1 MKVCSLAWPVMAEK
15 QSTPLEK
22 AARLLDLVPYISTHQ
37 GIALSELAAEFGVS
51 ESELL
56 SDLNTLWMCGLPGY
70 TPLELIDLEFESG
83 FVSIRNAEILQKVRL
98 LTKDELVILLIGLD
112 LLIKSIDSKRV
123 DLLHAITGLQAKIK
137 IIIGDIAT
145 IVPIV
150 NSSYRATILNA
161 IASRKNLQISYHSL
175 IRDELTDREIT
186 PIELMVDHGYEVLQA
201 YCHNVGA
208 YRTFRLDSIAEIS
221 SSGTQQ
227 PLSVSPRDDEAFQME
242 ITISKRIRSTLERF
256 RIAVSSDAASRSES
270 FIAFSFSQDWLI
282 RSAMSTLAATEV
294 ISPLS
299 SRVDLARKCRKTLD
313 LYESALFSNIS

>member
-1 MKVCSLAWPVMAEK
+1 MVEK

-37 GIALSELAAEFGVS
+37 GVALSELAAEFGVS

-112 LLIKSIDSKRV
+112 LLIKSIDPKRV

-137 IIIGDIAT
+137 SIIGDIAT
-145 IVPIV
+145 IAPIV

-161 IASRKNLQISYHSL
+161 IASRKNLQISYQSL

-201 YCHNVGA
+201 YCHSAGT

-221 SSGTQQ
+221 ISGLQQ
-227 PLSVSPRDDEAFQME
+227 PLTVSPQDDQAFQMQ
-242 ITISKRIRSTLERF
+242 INISKRIRSTLERF
-256 RIAVSSDAASRSES
+256 RIAVSPDTAAKSES
-270 FIAFSFSQDWLI
+270 FTAHSFSQDWLI
-282 RSAMSTLAATEV
+282 RSAMSTLAAAEV
-294 ISPLS
+294 LSPIS
-299 SRVDLARKCRKTLD
+299 SRIELARKCSKTLD
-313 LYESALFSNIS
+313 LYESALFADTP

>member
-1 MKVCSLAWPVMAEK
+1 MAEK

-37 GIALSELAAEFGVS
+37 GIALSELADEFGVS

-70 TPLELIDLEFESG
+70 TPLELIDLEFDSG

-98 LTKDELVILLIGLD
+98 LTKDELVILLVGLD
-112 LLIKSIDSKRV
+112 LLIKSIDPKRV
-123 DLLHAITGLQAKIK
+123 DLLHAITGLQTKIK

-145 IVPIV
+145 IAPIV

-161 IASRKNLQISYHSL
+161 IVSRKNLQISYHSL
-175 IRDELTDREIT
+175 IRDELTKREIT

-201 YCHNVGA
+201 YCHHVSA

-221 SSGTQQ
+221 ISGIQT
-227 PLSVSPRDDEAFQME
+227 PLTTSPQDDEAFQLE
-242 ITISKRIRSTLERF
+242 INISKRIRSTLERF
-256 RIAVSSDAASRSES
+256 RIAVSSDAAARSGS
-270 FIAFSFSQDWLI
+270 FTAFSFSQDWLI

-294 ISPLS
+294 LSPIS
-299 SRVDLARKCRKTLD
+299 SRVELARKCRKTLD
-313 LYESALFSNIS
+313 LYESALFADIP

>member
-1 MKVCSLAWPVMAEK
+1 MAEK
-15 QSTPLEK
+15 QSTPIEK

-37 GIALSELAAEFGVS
+37 GVELSELASEFGVS

-83 FVSIRNAEILQKVRL
+83 YVSIRNAEILQKVRL

-112 LLIKSIDSKRV
+112 LLVQSIDPKRF
-123 DLLHAITGLQAKIK
+123 DLLGATTSLQVKIK
-137 IIIGDIAT
+137 TLIGDIAT
-145 IVPIV
+145 IEPIV

-175 IRDELTDREIT
+175 IRDELTNREIT

-208 YRTFRLDSIAEIS
+208 YRTFRLDSIADIS
-221 SSGTQQ
+221 LAGSQQ
-227 PLSVSPRDDEAFQME
+227 PPSIDLQTDGEFKME
-242 ITISKRIRSTLERF
+242 ITVKKRIRSTLERF
-256 RIAVSSDAASRSES
+256 RIPVSPEISDRSES
-270 FIAFSFSQDWLI
+270 FTASSFSQDWLV

-294 ISPLS
+294 ISPVS
-299 SRVDLARKCRKTLD
+299 SRVELARKCRKTLD
-313 LYESALFSNIS
+313 LYESELFSSIS

>member
-1 MKVCSLAWPVMAEK
+1 MVEK

-37 GIALSELAAEFGVS
+37 GVALAELAAEFGVS

-98 LTKDELVILLIGLD
+98 LTKDELVILLVGLD
-112 LLIKSIDSKRV
+112 LLIKSIDSKRI
-123 DLLHAITGLQAKIK
+123 DLLHAITRLQIKIK
-137 IIIGDIAT
+137 TIIGDIAT
-145 IVPIV
+145 IAPIV
-150 NSSYRATILNA
+150 NSSYRAAVLNA

-175 IRDELTDREIT
+175 IRDELTNREIT

-201 YCHNVGA
+201 YCHHAGA
-208 YRTFRLDSIAEIS
+208 YRTFRLDSIAAIS
-221 SSGTQQ
+221 ISGIQQ
-227 PLSVSPRDDEAFQME
+227 PLTETPQDDKAFEMK

-256 RIAVSSDAASRSES
+256 RITVSSDAAARSGS
-270 FIAFSFSQDWLI
+270 FTAVSFSQDWLV

-294 ISPLS
+294 LSPLP
-299 SRVDLARKCRKTLD
+299 SRVELARKCRKTLD
-313 LYESALFSNIS
+313 LYESALFGSIS

>member
-1 MKVCSLAWPVMAEK
+1 MAEK

-22 AARLLDLVPYISTHQ
+22 VARLLDLVPYISTHQ
-37 GIALSELAAEFGVS
+37 GVALSELAAEFGVS

-83 FVSIRNAEILQKVRL
+83 YVSIRNAEVLQKVRL

-112 LLIKSIDSKRV
+112 LLTQSIDSQRA
-123 DLLHAITGLQAKIK
+123 DLLHAIAALQTKIK

-145 IVPIV
+145 FAPIV
-150 NSSYRATILNA
+150 NSSYRATVLNA

-175 IRDELTDREIT
+175 IRDELTNREIT

-201 YCHNVGA
+201 YCHQVGA
-208 YRTFRLDSIAEIS
+208 YRTFRLDNIADISI
-221 SSGTQQ
+221 SGVQQ
-227 PLSVSPRDDEAFQME
+227 PLSEPPRDDEAFQME
-242 ITISKRIRSTLERF
+242 IEISKRIRSTLERF
-256 RIAVSSDAASRSES
+256 RIAVPLEGSARSGKYT
-270 FIAFSFSQDWLI
+270 AVSFSQDWLI

-294 ISPLS
+294 LAPPS
-299 SRVDLARKCRKTLD
+299 SRVELARRCRKTLD
-313 LYESALFSNIS
+313 LYESALFGNIA

>member
-1 MKVCSLAWPVMAEK
+1 MAEK

-37 GIALSELAAEFGVS
+37 GVALSELAAEFGVG

-83 FVSIRNAEILQKVRL
+83 YVSIRNAEVLQKVRL

-112 LLIKSIDSKRV
+112 LLTQSIDSERA
-123 DLLHAITGLQAKIK
+123 DLLHAIAALQTKIK

-145 IVPIV
+145 IAPIV
-150 NSSYRATILNA
+150 NSSYRATVLNA

-175 IRDELTDREIT
+175 IRDELTNREIT

-201 YCHNVGA
+201 YCHQVGA
-208 YRTFRLDSIAEIS
+208 YRTFRLDNIADIS
-221 SSGTQQ
+221 TSGVQQ
-227 PLSVSPRDDEAFQME
+227 PLSEPPRDDEAFQME
-242 ITISKRIRSTLERF
+242 IEISERIRSTLERF
-256 RIAVSSDAASRSES
+256 RIAVPLEGSARSGKYT
-270 FIAFSFSQDWLI
+270 AVSFSQDWLI

-294 ISPLS
+294 LAPAS
-299 SRVDLARKCRKTLD
+299 SRVELARRCRKTLD
-313 LYESALFSNIS
+313 LYESALFGNIA

>member
-1 MKVCSLAWPVMAEK
+1 MAEK

-294 ISPLS
+294 LSPLS
-299 SRVDLARKCRKTLD
+299 SRLELARKCRKTLD

>member
-1 MKVCSLAWPVMAEK
+1 MVEK

-37 GIALSELAAEFGVS
+37 GVALSELAAEFGVS

-112 LLIKSIDSKRV
+112 LLVKSIDPKRV
-123 DLLHAITGLQAKIK
+123 DLLHAITELQVKIK

-145 IVPIV
+145 IAPIV
-150 NSSYRATILNA
+150 NSSYRAIILNA

-175 IRDELTDREIT
+175 IRDELSDREIT

-221 SSGTQQ
+221 ISGIQQ
-227 PLSVSPRDDEAFQME
+227 PLSMSPQDDQAFQMQ
-242 ITISKRIRSTLERF
+242 INISKRIRSTLERF

-294 ISPLS
+294 LSPLS
-299 SRVDLARKCRKTLD
+299 SRLELARKCRKTLD

>member
-1 MKVCSLAWPVMAEK
+1 MVEK

-37 GIALSELAAEFGVS
+37 GVAVSELAAEFGVS

-123 DLLHAITGLQAKIK
+123 DLLHAITALQVKIK

-145 IVPIV
+145 IAPIV
-150 NSSYRATILNA
+150 NSSYRAIILNA

-175 IRDELTDREIT
+175 IRDELSDREIT

-221 SSGTQQ
+221 ISGIQQ
-227 PLSVSPRDDEAFQME
+227 PLSMSPQDDQAFQMQ
-242 ITISKRIRSTLERF
+242 INISKRIRSTLERF

-294 ISPLS
+294 LSPLS
-299 SRVDLARKCRKTLD
+299 SRLELARKCRKTLD

>member
-1 MKVCSLAWPVMAEK
+1 MAEK
-15 QSTPLEK
+15 QSTPVEK

-37 GIALSELAAEFGVS
+37 GVALSELAAEFGVG

-83 FVSIRNAEILQKVRL
+83 YVSIRNAEVLQKVRL

-112 LLIKSIDSKRV
+112 LLTQSIDSQRA
-123 DLLHAITGLQAKIK
+123 DLLHAITALQEKIK

-145 IVPIV
+145 IAPIV
-150 NSSYRATILNA
+150 NSSYRATVLNA

-175 IRDELTDREIT
+175 IRDELTNREIT

-201 YCHNVGA
+201 YCHQVGA
-208 YRTFRLDSIAEIS
+208 YRTFRLDNIADISI
-221 SSGTQQ
+221 SGVQQ
-227 PLSVSPRDDEAFQME
+227 PLSEPPRDDEAFQME
-242 ITISKRIRSTLERF
+242 IEISKRIRSTLERF
-256 RIAVSSDAASRSES
+256 RIAIPLEGSARSGKYT
-270 FIAFSFSQDWLI
+270 AVSFSQDWLI

-294 ISPLS
+294 LAPPS
-299 SRVDLARKCRKTLD
+299 SRVELARRCRKTLD
-313 LYESALFSNIS
+313 LYESALFGNIA